1 MNVPEMTFDVANANV
16 NIKFVGNETRQGKVK
31 AQITDFILNST
42 LITRNGLTHSWNLI
56 KFYLTGMNDSGTID
70 QVTVLCLSFE

>member
-16 NIKFVGNETRQGKVK
+16 NIKFEGNETRQGQGK

-42 LITRNGLTHSWNLI
+42 LITRNGLTHYSWNLI
-56 KFYLTGMNDSGTID
+56 KFYPTGMNDSGTID
-70 QVTVLCLSFE
+70 QVTVLC